1 MTTFVLLALNALAL
15 FYVFA
20 TLVGF
25 MIQLRRNMIMKLED
39 IPALFALVYLL
50 AILVALMT
58 KGQAQIYS

>member
-1 MTTFVLLALNALAL
+1 MTTFLLLTLNALAL

-25 MIQLRRNMIMKLED
+25 LIHLKRHMVVKLEN

-50 AILVALMT
+50 AVLVTLMT
-58 KGQAQIYS
+58 KGQVQIYS